1 MSSPLHLGEI
11 SSEAV
16 AFWETD
22 EEDPTYF
29 NDGASWPSEGVSARH
44 SLGAINA
51 TFGGL
56 DRSVAL
62 LEQADAFIL
71 KHQAEVAAATSPTPS
86 ALIDPVPRA
95 PR

>member
-1 MSSPLHLGEI
+1 MQ
-11 SSEAV
+11 
-16 AFWETD
+16 
-22 EEDPTYF
+22 
-29 NDGASWPSEGVSARH
+29 VSAH
-44 SLGAINA
+44 DEKTIAEIEA
-51 TFGGL
+51 TWTEL
-56 DRSVAL
+56 RTSIERATAL